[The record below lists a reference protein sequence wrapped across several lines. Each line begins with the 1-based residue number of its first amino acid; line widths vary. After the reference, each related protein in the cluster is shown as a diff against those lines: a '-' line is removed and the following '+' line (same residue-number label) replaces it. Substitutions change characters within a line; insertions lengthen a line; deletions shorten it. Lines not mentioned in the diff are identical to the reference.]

1 MPSLALVA
9 SGFSRKISAVTL
21 TLAISIACAGNRPPV
36 AGAPQAVSEKA
47 SRAALQDLRQQLATL
62 FNAPVMAHG
71 TWGVE
76 VRSLD
81 RGDVLF
87 AHNAGRLMMPASNM
101 KILTL
106 AVAAERL
113 GWDYHFTTTLET
125 SGIVEAGVL
134 HGDLIVRSNGD
145 PTMST
150 RGKRGAQVLDEW
162 ATALKDMGI
171 TGIDGRIVGD
181 DQAFDDDV
189 IGPGWSWDYLE
200 AGYAAPVGALQY
212 NENTADLT
220 TVAGA
225 AVGDP
230 IIVQLAPGSG
240 YSVMNR
246 AITGDGAESGRRG
259 AVNVSRRIDRPELEI
274 SGMLP
279 LGAPSV
285 SRLVA
290 VINPTLFFAQSLK
303 EGLIAR
309 GIPVS
314 GEAVDGDDVAA
325 QPEMALERRVLVTTT
340 SPPLRDIATVLMK
353 VSQNQYAETLLKA
366 AGAANGGI
374 GTTSAGRRAAIE
386 TFTSWG
392 IPTDGYVM
400 SDGSGLSRYNYIAP
414 STITTILA
422 KMYGEPKHREAFL
435 STLPI
440 AGKDGTISSRMRKTR
455 AEGNAVAKTGSIANV
470 RSLSGYVRT
479 RNGELLAF
487 SIIAND
493 FVIPS
498 ATVNYIADVAVE
510 ALANLIR

>member
-1 MPSLALVA
+1 MNHFMNLVA
-9 SGFSRKISAVTL
+9 SGFRRKILPFV
-21 TLAISIACAGNRPPV
+21 LALATAAAAGCAGNPPPV
-36 AGAPQAVSEKA
+36 IGPPSEKA
-47 SRAALQDLRQQLATL
+47 SRQALLDLRQQLTTI

-81 RGDVLF
+81 RGDILF
-87 AHNAGRLMMPASNM
+87 ELNAARLMMPASNM

-113 GWDYHFTTTLET
+113 GWDFRFTTTLET
-125 SGIVEAGVL
+125 SGVVEAGVL

-162 ATALKDMGI
+162 AAALKAAGI

-181 DQAFDDDV
+181 DQALDDEGV
-189 IGPGWSWDYLE
+189 GPGWSWDYLE

-220 TVAGA
+220 TAPGA

-240 YSVMNR
+240 FTVVNR
-246 AITGDGAESGRRG
+246 AITGEGAESGRRG
-259 AVNVSRRIDRPELEI
+259 AINVVRRIDRPELEI
-274 SGMLP
+274 SGSIP
-279 LGAPSV
+279 LGAPAV
-285 SRLVA
+285 SRVVA
-290 VINPTLFFAQSLK
+290 VINPTLFFAQSLRD
-303 EGLIAR
+303 GLIGR

-314 GEAVDGDDVAA
+314 GDAVDGDDVAA
-325 QPEMALERRVLVTTT
+325 EPEMALERRVLATVA
-340 SPPLRDIATVLMK
+340 SPPLRDIASVLMK

-366 AGAANGGI
+366 VGAANGAL
-374 GTTSAGRRAAIE
+374 GTTSSGRRAAIE
-386 TFTSWG
+386 TFNGWG
-392 IPTDGYVM
+392 IPTEGYVM
-400 SDGSGLSRYNYIAP
+400 SDGSGLSRYNYVAP
-414 STITTILA
+414 STITMILA
-422 KMYGEPKHREAFL
+422 RMHGDPKHRDAFVA
-435 STLPI
+435 TLPI
-440 AGKDGTISSRMRKTR
+440 AGKDGTISTRMRKTR

-470 RSLSGYVRT
+470 RSLSGFVRT

-487 SIIAND
+487 SILAND
-493 FVIPS
+493 FVIPA

-510 ALANLIR
+510 ALANLAR